1 MADDKRNVGS
11 QEKVAQSE
19 KAPLFQNE
27 FTSSRRIIYT
37 PSVFAR
43 STLLYLQEVGKLTAI
58 RPHVSSRSNLAS
70 YLFFTVNSGKGKL
83 EYQGQQYELKAG
95 DCVFID
101 CRNGYKQVASDHT
114 VVEVDKDG
122 KQISRYDEL
131 WSLSWIH
138 FDGTIMNAVMS
149 KYRERGGKTI
159 FQCESPHR
167 YQELTM
173 KIFEL
178 ASSDSYV
185 RDMQIAE
192 KLTCLLGYLMEDAWE
207 QESADA
213 HAAPKRKIVKDIKEY
228 IDLNYKERM
237 SLESLAGQFYVNKEY
252 LAQIFKEE
260 YGFTVNGYI
269 SQVRVTKAKNL
280 LRFTDDTMD
289 AIGAA
294 VGIEDG
300 NYFARVF
307 KRVEGISPS
316 EYRKSW

>member
-1 MADDKRNVGS
+1 MS
-11 QEKVAQSE
+11 QDNNRQTTKV
-19 KAPLFQNE
+19 PLFQNE

-37 PSVFAR
+37 PSVFAK
-43 STLLYLQEVGKLTAI
+43 STLLYLQEVGELTAI
-58 RPHVSSRSNLAS
+58 KPHVSSRSNLAS
-70 YLFFTVNSGKGKL
+70 YLFFTVTSGKGKL
-83 EYQGQQYELKAG
+83 EYQGQQYELSAG

-101 CRNGYKQVASDHT
+101 CRKGYKQVASDHMT
-114 VVEVDKDG
+114 VEVDKTG
-122 KQISRYDEL
+122 SRIPRYDEL
-131 WSLSWIH
+131 WNLSWIH
-138 FDGTIMNAVMS
+138 FDGAMMEAIIS
-149 KYRERGGKTI
+149 KYKERGGKVT
-159 FQCESPHR
+159 FRGDRR
-167 YQELTM
+167 YKELVQSVFS
-173 KIFEL
+173 I
-178 ASSDSYV
+178 ASFDSYV
-185 RDMQIAE
+185 RDMQIQE
-192 KLTCLLGYLMEDAWE
+192 QLTRLLTYLMEDAWE
-207 QESADA
+207 QETVDV
-213 HAAPKRKIVKDIKEY
+213 HTAPKRKLVKDVKEY

-237 SLESLAGQFYVNKEY
+237 SLESLAERFYINKEY

-269 SQVRVTKAKNL
+269 SQVRVSKAKNL